1 MTDGFWEQ
9 PDVVESFAARDPD
22 HRLVPL
28 VAEYDRP
35 ADVRVLDLGC
45 AGGRN
50 TVLLAQRGFDVRA
63 LDTSH
68 AMVERTRTR
77 LAEVI
82 GADAAAD
89 CVRVGRMD
97 DLSAFSDHSFDLV
110 VALGV
115 YHNARSMTEWNAAIA
130 ETARVLKRGGRILLN
145 QFTPDVDLT
154 GEGVRPVEGEPGVYD
169 GMPDGR
175 AVLMNADDLDRAMAA
190 HGLLPDV
197 PSETVRVDTAEGRR
211 VSVNALYSLH

>member
-1 MTDGFWEQ
+1 MTDGFWEL
-9 PDVVESFAARDPD
+9 PDIVERFAARDPD

-28 VAEYDRP
+28 MAEYDRP

-50 TVLLAQRGFDVRA
+50 TVLLAQHGFDVRA
-63 LDTSH
+63 LDASH
-68 AMVERTRTR
+68 AMVERTRAR
-77 LAEVI
+77 LSPII

-89 CVRVGRMD
+89 CVRLGRMD
-97 DLSAFSDHSFDLV
+97 DLSAFSDDFFDLV

-115 YHNARSMTEWNAAIA
+115 YHNARSMPEWNAAVA
-130 ETARVLKRGGRILLN
+130 ETARVLRRGGRILLN
-145 QFTPDVDLT
+145 HFTPDVDLT
-154 GEGVRPVEGEPGVYD
+154 GQGVRPVEGEPGVYD

-175 AVLMNADDLDRAMAA
+175 AVLMDADDLDRAMAS

-197 PSETVRVDTAEGRR
+197 PSATVRVDTAEGRR
-211 VSVNALYSLH
+211 VSVNALYSRH